1 MTRNVFPKV
10 KAVNHSY
17 SLMIDFDLEI
27 VKATEYCYR
36 PFYMTRNFVSS
47 VKAGPFISYGTINSN
62 SELSV

>member
-17 SLMIDFDLEI
+17 LLIIDFDLEI

-36 PFYMTRNFVSS
+36 PLHDKELCLFGKSGSLYFVRYH
-47 VKAGPFISYGTINSN
+47 KQ
-62 SELSV
+62 